1 MTDNIQRG
9 DVIINPEHNRGNVPD
24 RGPCSTRVSGNNN
37 DAAEYPSFS
46 LLVN

>member
-24 RGPCSTRVSGNNN
+24 RGPCSTRVCGNNN
-37 DAAEYPSFS
+37 DTAEYPSFS